1 MSMSLLLLLLTLSAA
16 TMLAFGMVLRL
27 LLGPTRLLIREVLVA
42 ALPLYSKEFVSV
54 LLLALATRAHVLQLI
69 LSQDCIMDMGQ
80 LNRRQ
85 CMLLGHN
92 GHQHFPFLGQ
102 GRE

>member
-1 MSMSLLLLLLTLSAA
+1 MSLLLLLLTLSTAIV
-16 TMLAFGMVLRL
+16 LAFGMVLRL

-42 ALPLYSKEFVSV
+42 MLLLYSREFVSM
-54 LLLALATRAHVLQLI
+54 LLLALATRAHILRLV
-69 LSQDCIMDMGQ
+69 LSQDCIADMGQ
-80 LNRRQ
+80 LNRCQR
-85 CMLLGHN
+85 MLLSHN